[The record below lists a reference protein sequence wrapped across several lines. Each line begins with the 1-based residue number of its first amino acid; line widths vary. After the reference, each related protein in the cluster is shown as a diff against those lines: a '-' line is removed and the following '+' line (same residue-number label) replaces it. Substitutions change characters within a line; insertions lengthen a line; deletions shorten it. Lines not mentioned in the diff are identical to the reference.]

1 MSRTSRASLLL
12 AVICAGC
19 SQQLISS
26 PAPETTDFTSS
37 SAVALSTS
45 TTDAVGSSTTA
56 TATETTESAD
66 SDTNVDD
73 EVQSTVTLSAEP
85 ATTTTSEVTRVTAIT
100 DNPSESTEPESNSGR
115 PAPAPLQ
122 PELDYLYPIPTNVN
136 SGYQGTHSGYAAT
149 DIFAACGAP
158 VVSPVHG
165 TVHDLR
171 RSDPWDPNIDD
182 PFSRGGKFV
191 SILGTDGVRYY
202 MAHFERIANDLAI
215 GSKVIPGESLGDIGS
230 TGRSSACHLHFAIS
244 PLCPNDEWWVRRG
257 VIWPYP
263 FFDAWRN
270 GDQRSPRDE
279 VNAWAANNPDRC
291 LAP

>member
-19 SQQLISS
+19 SQQLVSS
-26 PAPETTDFTSS
+26 PAPETTDITTS

-45 TTDAVGSSTTA
+45 TIDAVGSSTT
-56 TATETTESAD
+56 TTEAETSESAD
-66 SDTNVDD
+66 SDTNVD
-73 EVQSTVTLSAEP
+73 EVQSTVTLSAKP
-85 ATTTTSEVTRVTAIT
+85 ATTTTSEVTRVTAVT
-100 DNPSESTEPESNSGR
+100 DNPSDTTEPESNSDR
-115 PAPAPLQ
+115 PAQAPLQ

-136 SGYQGTHSGYAAT
+136 SGYQGTHSGYPAT

-182 PFSRGGKFV
+182 PFTRGGKFV

-215 GSKVIPGESLGDIGS
+215 GSKVIPGQTLGDIGS

-257 VIWPYP
+257 VVWPYP
-263 FFDAWRN
+263 YFDAWRN

>member
-19 SQQLISS
+19 SQQLVSS
-26 PAPETTDFTSS
+26 PAPETTDITTS

-45 TTDAVGSSTTA
+45 TIDAVGSSATT
-56 TATETTESAD
+56 TEAEITESAD
-66 SDTNVDD
+66 SDTNVD
-73 EVQSTVTLSAEP
+73 EVQSTVTLSAKP
-85 ATTTTSEVTRVTAIT
+85 ATTTTSEVTRVTAVT
-100 DNPSESTEPESNSGR
+100 DNPSDTTEPESNSDR
-115 PAPAPLQ
+115 PAQAPLQ

-136 SGYQGTHSGYAAT
+136 SGYQGTHSGYPAT

-182 PFSRGGKFV
+182 PFTRGGKFV

-215 GSKVIPGESLGDIGS
+215 GSKVIPGQTLGDIGS

-257 VIWPYP
+257 VVWPYP
-263 FFDAWRN
+263 YFDAWRN